1 MESNPE
7 GEYHPELVNS
17 LFSTLQFNPLTE
29 EIIIALLAMVLLLL
43 GSAMVSGSEVAFFS
57 LGQSRLNELNGQD
70 KKVKRLLY
78 LLERPRLLLATIL
91 IANNLFNIA
100 IIILSAF
107 VLNLWLGFGGPESEV
122 SPVLEF
128 AIGVLLVTFLLVLF
142 GEVIPKV
149 YANYHNVN
157 FALSMSGPLLFMR
170 NIFQPLA
177 MVLVN
182 STRVL
187 EKRLSQ
193 HQNMQV
199 TREEVD
205 HAIELATDAN
215 TTPEEKEILKGIVKF
230 GDITVKQIMHPRMD
244 IVAIEVEEP
253 FSEVFKIVLESG
265 FSRIP
270 VYQDNLDQIDG
281 ILYAKDL
288 LKYLDEPDT
297 FEWQKLIRRVFYVPE
312 TKKIEHLLKEFQHK
326 HIHLAI
332 AVDEYGGTSGIVTL
346 EDIMEEI
353 IGEIKD
359 EYDIQEELEYEKI
372 NDGEYIFEGKTL
384 INDLCKVMNIKSDY
398 FDEVKGDADSLAGM
412 LLELF
417 QKMPE
422 QGETADYNNFS
433 FEVLSVTKKRIQ
445 QVKVMLQNG
454 EYNS

>member
-7 GEYHPELVNS
+7 GEHYQELITS
-17 LFSTLQFNPLTE
+17 LFSTLHFNPITE
-29 EIIIALLAMVLLLL
+29 EIIFALLAMVLLLL
-43 GSAMVSGSEVAFFS
+43 GSALVSGSEVAFFS
-57 LGQSRLNELNGQD
+57 LGQSKLSELNDGD
-70 KKVKRLLY
+70 KKVKRLLL

-107 VLNLWLGFGGPESEV
+107 VLNLWLGFGDPSSEI
-122 SPVLEF
+122 SPVVEF

-170 NIFQPLA
+170 NAFRPLS

-182 STRVL
+182 STKVL
-187 EKRLSQ
+187 EKRLTQ
-193 HQNMQV
+193 NQNMQV

-205 HAIELATDAN
+205 HAIELATDED

-270 VYQDNLDQIDG
+270 VYRDNLDQIEG

-288 LKYLDEPDT
+288 LKYLDEPDE
-297 FEWQKLIRRVFYVPE
+297 FDWQKLIRKVFYVPE
-312 TKKIEHLLKEFQHK
+312 TKKIEHLLKEFQQK

-372 NDGEYIFEGKTL
+372 NDREYLFEGKTL

-398 FDEVKGDADSLAGM
+398 FDEAKGDADSLAGM

-422 QGETADYNNFS
+422 QGETLDYNNFS
-433 FEVLSVTKKRIQ
+433 FEVLSVTKKRIE
-445 QVKVMLQNG
+445 QVKVVYQD
-454 EYNS
+454 EDED

>member
-7 GEYHPELVNS
+7 GEYYQEPIISIL
-17 LFSTLQFNPLTE
+17 STLHFNPLTE
-29 EIIIALLAMVLLLL
+29 EIVFALLAMVLLLL
-43 GSAMVSGSEVAFFS
+43 FSALVSGSEVAFFS
-57 LGQSRLNELNGQD
+57 LGKSRLGELDESNR
-70 KKVKRLLY
+70 KVQRLLL

-107 VLNLWLGFGGPESEV
+107 VLNMWLGFGAPESDV
-122 SPVLEF
+122 SPIVEF

-149 YANYHNVN
+149 YANHHNLN
-157 FALSMSGPLLFMR
+157 FALSMAAPLLFLR
-170 NIFQPLA
+170 RAFQPLA
-177 MVLVN
+177 MILVN

-187 EKRLSQ
+187 EHKLSQ
-193 HQNMQV
+193 HNNSQV

-244 IVAIEVEEP
+244 IVAIDMDEP
-253 FSEVFKIVLESG
+253 FSKVFATVLDSG

-270 VYQDNLDQIDG
+270 VYQDNLDQITG

-288 LKYLDEPDT
+288 LRYLDEPDT
-297 FEWQKLIRRVFYVPE
+297 FEWQKLVRKVFYVPE
-312 TKKIEHLLKEFQHK
+312 TKKIEHLLKEFQQK
-326 HIHLAI
+326 RIHLAI

-372 NDGEYIFEGKTL
+372 SDKEYRFEGKTL
-384 INDLCKVMNIKSDY
+384 INDVCKVMNIKADY
-398 FDEVKGDADSLAGM
+398 FDEVKGDADALAGL

-417 QKMPE
+417 QKMPI
-422 QGETADYNNFS
+422 QGDCIAYNNFS
-433 FEVLSVTKKRIQ
+433 FEVLSVTRKRIQ
-445 QVKVMLQNG
+445 QVKVIIRDDEQA
-454 EYNS
+454 